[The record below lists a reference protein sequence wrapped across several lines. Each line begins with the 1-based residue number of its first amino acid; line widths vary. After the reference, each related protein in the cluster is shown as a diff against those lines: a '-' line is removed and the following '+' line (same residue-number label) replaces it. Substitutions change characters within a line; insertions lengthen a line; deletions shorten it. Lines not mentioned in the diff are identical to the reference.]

1 MQNTQNTSKHSTP
14 HHKQQH
20 GKGFLIT
27 NSRNTK
33 VKIIVGDEEKLVDR
47 FKVVATWLSPKDVSK
62 PTYAF
67 PLSMIVLTLE
77 RNGVFP
83 RTDIEA
89 IRIKV
94 KSIITKCRE
103 LIVYDNR
110 PNNPY
115 KILAWYQDG
124 RWLPV
129 EHPEAKDLVAKKP
142 QTYAS

>member
-1 MQNTQNTSKHSTP
+1 MQNTQNTSKQSTP

-20 GKGFLIT
+20 GKGFNIVGGPA
-27 NSRNTK
+27 K
-33 VKIIVGDEEKLVDR
+33 VKVMIGDEERLVDR
-47 FKVVATWLSPKDVSK
+47 FKVVATWLSPKDETK

-67 PLSMIVLTLE
+67 PLSMIVRTLE

-94 KSIITKCRE
+94 KSIISKCSE
-103 LIVYDNR
+103 LIIYDNR

-115 KILAWYQDG
+115 TILAWYQDG
-124 RWLPV
+124 TWLPV
-129 EHPEAKDLVAKKP
+129 EHPEAKDLAAKKP
-142 QTYAS
+142 QSYAS